1 MQDKPKPAAKADSE
15 PRINLKYETDVRH
28 WSKRFRIGAEELRAV
43 VRLVGD
49 RPSAVQRYLARDP
62 ESHV

>member
-1 MQDKPKPAAKADSE
+1 MQARPKPATKAE
-15 PRINLKYETDVRH
+15 NETRINLNHEHDVRH

-49 RPSAVQRYLARDP
+49 RPSAVQQYLARDRQP
-62 ESHV
+62 HV